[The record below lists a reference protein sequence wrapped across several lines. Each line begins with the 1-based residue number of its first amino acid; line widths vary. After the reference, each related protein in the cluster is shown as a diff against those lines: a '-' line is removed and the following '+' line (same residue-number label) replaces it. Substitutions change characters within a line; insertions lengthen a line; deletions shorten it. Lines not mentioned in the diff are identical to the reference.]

1 MNQAMSHLANKSV
14 LQGDTYNRLLE
25 QGSHQL
31 KKKKKKER
39 KESSLEES
47 KSSGENSFSLTEL
60 QCFHWLHLLLGEKE
74 DFLPPT
80 GQVK

>member
-31 KKKKKKER
+31 KKKKEKKVHWR
-39 KESSLEES
+39 KV
-47 KSSGENSFSLTEL
+47 KV
-60 QCFHWLHLLLGEKE
+60 
-74 DFLPPT
+74 
-80 GQVK
+80 QVKTASH